1 MVWTLAHSCNSPSPP
16 PGAIYNYLSKL
27 KLEKKVIHG
36 QFDADAEKVLVDF
49 VANQQVTCCH
59 LHHPVWILLFFCPF
73 FYSYLTKVKTTT
85 NGADEVEYRWGP
97 RAQVEVKKEDLIEFI
112 KEIYGDEADATFVR
126 ELKKQ
131 AGLAKPPGQATASQQ
146 PASQE
151 ASGSRR

>member
-1 MVWTLAHSCNSPSPP
+1 MPMRRRCWSISSPT
-16 PGAIYNYLSKL
+16 SKSL
-27 KLEKKVIHG
+27 VVISTTPSGSHYSS
-36 QFDADAEKVLVDF
+36 AL
-49 VANQQVTCCH
+49 
-59 LHHPVWILLFFCPF
+59 F